1 MILKNPIKV
10 SFKHTISD
18 SLYLALSATSLDEVI
33 KPEMQSEWPETKA
46 RWFPRSDSPE
56 NKAYDKRTPGNLVV
70 IFKVKNK

>member
-1 MILKNPIKV
+1 
-10 SFKHTISD
+10 
-18 SLYLALSATSLDEVI
+18 
-33 KPEMQSEWPETKA
+33 MQSEWPETKA